1 MDKYEGGCVEKGSRS
16 KCYLPKLQTLTKRED
31 PMDNQYRYDLVD
43 FLEDPFCDYSPG
55 FGDSQKRQVQ
65 NASIDSRE

>member
-43 FLEDPFCDYSPG
+43 FLEDPSSG
-55 FGDSQKRQVQ
+55 GANGRLAAEKARNS
-65 NASIDSRE
+65 